1 MGAAAPPMSPMIR
14 PAFFATLL
22 VALMNVGCSTAKMP
36 AVTDVP
42 TQVSLPGKVV
52 WHDLISDTPEA
63 SKRFYQELFGWEF
76 EEVGMSLGIFNA
88 IDYTLIRHNG
98 RLIGGM
104 VNQAQLPAR
113 EDISQWITLI
123 SVADVDAASA
133 AVQAAGG
140 SVLTAAVDLA
150 ERGRLALVTDPE
162 GAIFSLL
169 QTNAQDPPD
178 DIEADVGGFLWDE
191 LWAED
196 IDAAAIFYRRVVA
209 YAEADRVERA
219 DAAMP
224 GRYRVLRSQ
233 GKPRAGILQMPVEE
247 LNPIWVNYLRI
258 ADAAALDAI
267 VARVEGLGGTILLD
281 PQDREIG
288 GRVALIAGPSG
299 AGIALQTW
307 PPEAR
312 QQGE

>member
-1 MGAAAPPMSPMIR
+1 MQPLRVFLMS
-14 PAFFATLL
+14 T
-22 VALMNVGCSTAKMP
+22 VALLSVSCSTAKMP

-42 TQVSLPGKVV
+42 TQVTLSGKVV
-52 WHDLISDTPEA
+52 WHDLISDNPEA
-63 SKRFYQELFGWEF
+63 SKRFYRALFGWEF
-76 EEVGMSLGIFNA
+76 EEVGMSLGIFNT

-98 RLIGGM
+98 RLIGGI
-104 VNQAQLPAR
+104 VNQSQLPAS

-133 AVQAAGG
+133 AVEAAGG
-140 SVLTAAVDLA
+140 TVLTAAVDLA
-150 ERGRLALVTDPE
+150 ERGRLALVTDAE
-162 GAIFSLL
+162 GALFSLL
-169 QTNAQDPPD
+169 QTNSQDPPD
-178 DIEADVGGFLWDE
+178 DVEVAVGGFLWDE
-191 LWAED
+191 LWVED
-196 IDAAAIFYRRVVA
+196 IDAAADFYKRVAA
-209 YAEADRVERA
+209 YAEADSVERT
-219 DAAMP
+219 DVEMHD
-224 GRYRVLRSQ
+224 RYRVLRSQ
-233 GKPRAGILQMPVEE
+233 GKPRVGILQMPVED
-247 LNPIWVNYLRI
+247 LGPIWVNYLRI

-307 PPEAR
+307 PPETR